1 MLEVETERLRLR
13 HFKHEDL
20 DDYARI
26 SADPEV
32 MRYIGK
38 GQPLSREDAWR
49 SMAFH
54 SGHWQLRGFGQWAIE
69 LKETGRLI
77 GRIGLFMPEG
87 WPGLEVGWLLDRE
100 YWGRGLA
107 TEGGRAA
114 LNYAFQ
120 ELRAEHVVSIIHPE
134 NHASIRVAEK
144 LGERFERHDTVNGN
158 QAVIYGIAASAWPD
172 R

>member
-1 MLEVETERLRLR
+1 MLEVETERLLLR

-54 SGHWQLRGFGQWAIE
+54 SGHWQLRGFGQWAVE

-134 NHASIRVAEK
+134 NQASIRVAEK

-158 QAVIYGIAASAWPD
+158 KAVIYGIAASARPD

>member
-1 MLEVETERLRLR
+1 MLEVETERLLLR

-49 SMAFH
+49 SLAFH
-54 SGHWQLRGFGQWAIE
+54 SGHWQLRGFGQWAVE

-144 LGERFERHDTVNGN
+144 LGERFEKHDTVNGN